1 VVNDIARAAAR
12 RELGKRER
20 RDLLIES
27 LGEARRGNAM
37 VWIGIAICVAI
48 PGALFAAFGP
58 GNGFTELAV
67 AAPFAIL
74 ALVFAIALPAALQRR
89 FADRE
94 LAALRAL
101 GAFDVDR
108 YCELLAEPRDAGR
121 LVVNAT
127 LATTPELSARER
139 IERALTGWHLE
150 WDGATLLAETD
161 ELPGKLVFDSQFK
174 STNAP
179 QEAFTNAAFH
189 AKLVALVRAIGSV
202 TLIAVAISDA

>member
-1 VVNDIARAAAR
+1 VNDIARAAAR

-20 RDLLIES
+20 RDLMIES
-27 LGEARRGNAM
+27 LGEGRRTGAM
-37 VWIGIAICVAI
+37 IWLAIAICVAI
-48 PGALFAAFGP
+48 PGALVAMFGP
-58 GNGFTELAV
+58 GNGYTELAV

-74 ALVFAIALPAALQRR
+74 ALVLAIALPARLQRR

-101 GAFDVDR
+101 GALDVDR

-121 LVVNAT
+121 LVVNAAF
-127 LATTPELSARER
+127 ATAPEISARER

-189 AKLVALVRAIGSV
+189 AKLRALVAAIGTPAKLGV
-202 TLIAVAISDA
+202 DITH

>member
-1 VVNDIARAAAR
+1 VVNDIVHATAR

-20 RDLLIES
+20 RDLLVES
-27 LGEARRGNAM
+27 LGDARRGNAL
-37 VWIGIAICVAI
+37 VWIGLAICVAI

-74 ALVFAIALPAALQRR
+74 ALAIAIALPAMIQRR

-101 GAFDVDR
+101 GTIDVDR

-121 LVVNAT
+121 LVVNAVF
-127 LATTPELSARER
+127 AAAPDRER
-139 IERALTGWHLE
+139 IARVLDGWHLE

-161 ELPGKLVFDSQFK
+161 ELPGKLVFESQFK

-179 QEAFTNAAFH
+179 HEAFTNAAFH
-189 AKLVALVRAIGSV
+189 AKLRALLSAIG
-202 TLIAVAISDA
+202 TPAKLAVDIT

>member
-1 VVNDIARAAAR
+1 MVNDIVRAAAR

-20 RDLLIES
+20 RDLLVES
-27 LGEARRGNAM
+27 LGDARRGNAL
-37 VWIGIAICVAI
+37 VWIGLAICVAI

-67 AAPFAIL
+67 AGPFAIL
-74 ALVFAIALPAALQRR
+74 ALAIAIALPAALQRR

-101 GAFDVDR
+101 GALDVDR
-108 YCELLAEPRDAGR
+108 YCELLAQPRDAGR

-127 LATTPELSARER
+127 FAAAPSSTDRIARMLE
-139 IERALTGWHLE
+139 GWHLE

-161 ELPGKLVFDSQFK
+161 ELPGKLVFESQFK

-179 QEAFTNAAFH
+179 HEAFTNAAFH
-189 AKLVALVRAIGSV
+189 AKLRALLAAIGTPAKLAV
-202 TLIAVAISDA
+202 DIA